1 MEQKIM
7 THLALDSRLKP
18 LLETLPFPPAP
29 GPNPDIFVDLLS
41 SIISQQLSVK
51 AADTI
56 YKRFCSLFPGGTPK
70 AELLLSMQPES
81 LRTVG
86 LSTQKASYVC
96 NVAGFF
102 QERSL
107 FERDWNA
114 LSDEEILHTL
124 TQIKGVGKWTTE
136 MLLMFSLGRPD
147 VFPADDLGI
156 QQGMQKLYQL
166 DLEGKPLRKAM
177 EEIAAPWRPFRS
189 YACYYLWRW
198 KDAAK

>member
-1 MEQKIM
+1 MEQQI
-7 THLALDSRLKP
+7 TSHLALDSRLKP
-18 LLETLPFPPAP
+18 LLEMLPFPPP
-29 GPNPDIFVDLLS
+29 PPPDPDIFVDLLS
-41 SIISQQLSVK
+41 SIVSQQLSVK
-51 AADTI
+51 AASTI
-56 YKRFCSLFPGGTPK
+56 YQRFCSLFPEGTPR
-70 AELLLSMQPES
+70 AEQLLSMQPES
-81 LRTVG
+81 LRSVG
-86 LSTQKASYVC
+86 LSTQKAAYVR

-102 QERSL
+102 LERGL

-198 KDAAK
+198 KDAVK